1 MYNESVRSM
10 SYPPDAHKKELKS
23 AQSANADEEKSID
36 ELIKEME
43 DDYDE

>member
-1 MYNESVRSM
+1 MR
-10 SYPPDAHKKELKS
+10 YPSEDAYKRELNKGDKKEKD
-23 AQSANADEEKSID
+23 AERTIE